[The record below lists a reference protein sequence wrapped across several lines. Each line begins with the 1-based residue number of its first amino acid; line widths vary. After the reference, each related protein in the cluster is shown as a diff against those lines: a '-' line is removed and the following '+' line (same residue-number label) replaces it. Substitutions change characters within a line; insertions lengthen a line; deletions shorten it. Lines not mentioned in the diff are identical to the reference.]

1 MYRKYVPFKQI
12 SSIEVMFVIITFD
25 FVPHA
30 VNLNHT
36 ILFID
41 KNEVIQ
47 KHNLQNTGYTLSN
60 VIFPHLFLTT
70 TCMTIFVHNKFLT
83 CNLCV

>member
-1 MYRKYVPFKQI
+1 MTYRKYVPFKQI
-12 SSIEVMFVIITFD
+12 SSIEVMFIIITFD

-41 KNEVIQ
+41 KNEVKQ
-47 KHNLQNTGYTLSN
+47 KHNLQNIYRLN
-60 VIFPHLFLTT
+60 FAKCKFPHLF
-70 TCMTIFVHNKFLT
+70 
-83 CNLCV
+83 